1 MSGDLLARV
10 HGEID
15 ARLRELR
22 PAVSEYEQLLAAAQD
37 LGLPAGGPRARASRR
52 PRARAPAKRPRAP
65 RGAAEQA
72 IVAALEH
79 GSHSVSELVVVTAMS
94 AANIRANLRRLLA
107 AGTVT
112 RATRDGKAVYALAS
126 PSG

>member
-1 MSGDLLARV
+1 MSGDLRARV

-22 PAVSEYEQLLAAAQD
+22 PAVSEYEQLLPAAED
-37 LGLPAGGPRARASRR
+37 LGLPAAAPRARSPR
-52 PRARAPAKRPRAP
+52 PTRARAAAKGASAP
-65 RGAAEQA
+65 RGAAERA

-94 AANIRANLRRLLA
+94 APNIRANLRRLLA

-112 RATRDGKAVYALAS
+112 RATRGGRAAYALAS
-126 PSG
+126 PAG